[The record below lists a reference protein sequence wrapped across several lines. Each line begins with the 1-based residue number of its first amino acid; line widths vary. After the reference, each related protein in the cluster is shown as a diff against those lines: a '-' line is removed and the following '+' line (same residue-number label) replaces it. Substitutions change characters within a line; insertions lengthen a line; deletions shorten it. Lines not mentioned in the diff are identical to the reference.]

1 MEFNFH
7 YKKETNEQLF
17 NQIEQ
22 EGLLNI
28 SDIQNYIPIY
38 ESFFSLTNNN
48 FNSIN
53 LNHKYS
59 LLNIKKK
66 EHPNVFL
73 GQIID
78 NEKIIK
84 DVSIF
89 TKFSPILDPIKYMV
103 GKYDTTNQNL
113 LNLPSFNNY
122 NSHPKAQD
130 KNNSAYIDGFF
141 TYLTSQLL
149 HNHNFIHGLD
159 YYGSFLCKKEKF
171 LVNVVDDIEYLGNS
185 DFFHKN
191 KNELFFIDST
201 YHNELINFD
210 SRNYKKRLN
219 ILESSLNIVELSDIK
234 DIRNLDTIFTENNP
248 ENNTNNN
255 LNESKKN
262 LIFNYNLT
270 SQNSSESSSTCSS
283 RSSNT
288 DNSESNTIESE
299 TDSETSSM
307 DSEDEVNAVI
317 NEFPVQV
324 ICLEKC
330 ENTLDYLIVNGDI
343 STKEWE
349 SVLLQIIMILIT
361 YQYVF
366 GLTHNDLHTNNIM
379 YIETDKKYVCYKY
392 DGKHYKVPTYG
403 KIYKIIDF
411 GRAVYKFRGNI
422 ICSDSYHPQGDA
434 ATQYNFEP
442 YFNNNKPRL
451 EPNFSFDLCRLAC
464 SLFDF
469 LIDLDE
475 ESPKPKSQIQ
485 KLIMEWCKDDKDRNI
500 LYKNDGEERYPEFK
514 LYKMIARTV
523 HKHTPQAQL
532 EKSIFQKYIVG
543 RKKINKST
551 KILNL
556 DELPQYR

>member
-7 YKKETNEQLF
+7 YKKESNEQLF
-17 NQIEQ
+17 QQIKEVN
-22 EGLLNI
+22 LLNI
-28 SDIQNYIPIY
+28 SNIQNYIPIY
-38 ESFFSLTNNN
+38 ESFFSLNNNN
-48 FNSIN
+48 FNNIN

-59 LLNIKKK
+59 LFNITKK
-66 EHPNVFL
+66 EHSNCFL

-78 NEKIIK
+78 NEKNITDI
-84 DVSIF
+84 SIF

-103 GKYDTTNQNL
+103 GKYDTNNPNL
-113 LNLPSFNNY
+113 LNLPSFNNS
-122 NSHPKAQD
+122 NSHPKARD

-149 HNHNFIHGLD
+149 HNHNFIHGVD

-171 LVNVVDDIEYLGNS
+171 LVNVVDDIEYLSNS

-191 KNELFFIDST
+191 KNELFYIDSA

-219 ILESSLNIVELSDIK
+219 ITDSSLNIIELSDIK
-234 DIRNLDTIFTENNP
+234 DIKNLDTIFTENDNIS
-248 ENNTNNN
+248 NN
-255 LNESKKN
+255 SKKN
-262 LIFNYNLT
+262 LIFNYNL
-270 SQNSSESSSTCSS
+270 SSKNSSNSSSTCSS

-288 DNSESNTIESE
+288 DSSESGSIESE

-307 DSEDEVNAVI
+307 DSESEVNAI
-317 NEFPVQV
+317 ITEFPVQV

-330 ENTLDYLIVNGDI
+330 KNTLDFLIVEGDI
-343 STKEWE
+343 SMKEWE
-349 SVLLQIIMILIT
+349 SILLQIIMMLIT

-379 YIETDKKYVCYKY
+379 YIETDKKYLCYKY
-392 DGKHYKVPTYG
+392 NGKHFKVPTYG

-442 YFNNNKPRL
+442 YFNKNKPRL

-469 LIDLDE
+469 LIDMDE
-475 ESPKPKSQIQ
+475 DSPKQKSPVQ
-485 KLIMEWCKDDKDRNI
+485 KLIMEWCKDDKGRNI

-514 LYKMIARTV
+514 LYKMIARSV
-523 HKHTPQAQL
+523 HKHTPQTQL
-532 EKSIFQKYIVG
+532 EKSIFEKYIVG
-543 RKKINKST
+543 RKKINKSS
-551 KILNL
+551 KIINL